1 LVHNGEIYNHK
12 ELRKELSDNHR
23 FRTKSDSEVI
33 VHLVEE
39 YISTGNDL
47 LKAINKTANM
57 LDGIY
62 AFAIKDCQTG
72 LIALARDQLG
82 VRQLYYTDNE
92 DILAFASERKS
103 LRSISPK
110 AEIKRIMPGTI
121 VLVDSSFSIRQFEMD
136 RSLLS
141 KAEGKKIIYQTKEDA
156 VLAYKQALMTSMKK
170 RTRELEKVGIIF
182 SGGIDSVLIAY
193 LAKKMVPNVACYCG
207 GLEGS
212 PDILF
217 TKEVAKRLNL
227 PLYVNELSVQDV
239 EKILPKI
246 VEVIEDNNV
255 GQVEVAIPVFAAI
268 ELAHRD
274 GLKVMYTG
282 QGADEL
288 FGGYPWYPRIVEREG
303 YSTLGKHMANDL
315 SLLYKETLEREDKI
329 AMYHSVEIREPYLDT
344 EVIRVALRTKLEL
357 NVIGKDDI
365 YGKRIHRDLAIKL
378 GIPYDV
384 AYRKKEAAQHGSGIH
399 EALNSI
405 AKAHGYDAFTV
416 PENYL
421 GQLNS
426 REKVGS
432 SQRYG
437 FKYCE
442 HSLWAMLPHVQLYL
456 DQISSSHKPAIEIP
470 KVRN

>member
-1 LVHNGEIYNHK
+1 MVP
-12 ELRKELSDNHR
+12 
-23 FRTKSDSEVI
+23 EVI
-33 VHLVEE
+33 
-39 YISTGNDL
+39 
-47 LKAINKTANM
+47 
-57 LDGIY
+57 
-62 AFAIKDCQTG
+62 
-72 LIALARDQLG
+72 
-82 VRQLYYTDNE
+82 
-92 DILAFASERKS
+92 
-103 LRSISPK
+103 
-110 AEIKRIMPGTI
+110 
-121 VLVDSSFSIRQFEMD
+121 
-136 RSLLS
+136 
-141 KAEGKKIIYQTKEDA
+141 
-156 VLAYKQALMTSMKK
+156 
-170 RTRELEKVGIIF
+170 
-182 SGGIDSVLIAY
+182 
-193 LAKKMVPNVACYCG
+193 CYCG

-217 TKEVAKRLNL
+217 TKQVAKTLDL
-227 PLYVNELSVQDV
+227 PLRVNELTVQDV
-239 EKILPKI
+239 EKMLPRI

-268 ELAHRD
+268 EMAHRD
-274 GLKVMYTG
+274 GIRVMYTG

-303 YSTLGKHMANDL
+303 YSTLGKHMTNDL

-329 AMYHSVEIREPYLDT
+329 AMCHSVEIREPYLDS

-365 YGKRIHRDLAIKL
+365 FGKRVHRDLAVKL
-378 GIPYDV
+378 GIPIDV

-405 AKAHGYDAFTV
+405 AETYGYDALTV

-421 GQLNS
+421 GQLNC

-442 HSLWAMLPHVQLYL
+442 HSLWGMLPHVQLYL
-456 DQISSSHKPAIEIP
+456 DKITASRKPEIE
-470 KVRN
+470 VRKA